1 MARKMMEMEG
11 IVIAVGIAIPGRAR
25 GSGRSL
31 GGWSG
36 IFWRVQQTADREAM
50 TRRLRLQEG
59 GVGTTRLVEKF

>member
-11 IVIAVGIAIPGRAR
+11 IVIAVGIAIPGRAC

-36 IFWRVQQTADREAM
+36 IFWRVQQTADRA
-50 TRRLRLQEG
+50 RLRLVICGCRREG
-59 GVGTTRLVEKF
+59 